1 MDIREWKNLALRS
14 VCLLVAVLLIG
25 AAGTFFDRGA
35 VQTGEK
41 SAAMEAEEET
51 VLEEEVSNIER
62 MDAQN
67 IGEQDAEQ
75 IGRRYIKLEKVVTGQ
90 AISASLEN
98 DYMDLSLILT
108 LEGDGARKHH
118 AGAVQRQYGK
128 KHYTGDGHGGKDPIK
143 SIQDIAGKNSV
154 RFVMKMNSIYEPS
167 LLETE
172 TAWYIVL
179 DKPWEVYEH
188 IVVIDAGHGGSDK
201 GTGSV
206 GWKYREKEYAL
217 RVAVS
222 LKKILDGTD
231 IKAYYTRLEDIEVT
245 KEERV
250 RLANRV
256 HADAFISIHCNASDQ
271 TETTANGVE
280 ALYSTRKQTSGEH
293 LTSKV
298 LARNILEQVCANTGR
313 RKRKIIRR
321 NDLYLMHH
329 SKVPVTIVEVGYMT
343 NNSDMRYLLR
353 DKNQMQ
359 FARGIY
365 LGLVKSFK

>member
-1 MDIREWKNLALRS
+1 MDIREWKSLALRS

-25 AAGTFFDRGA
+25 AAGTVFGGGA
-35 VQTGEK
+35 AQTGEK
-41 SAAMEAEEET
+41 SAAMEAGEEP
-51 VLEEEVSNIER
+51 VPGEEVSNIER
-62 MDAQN
+62 VDAQN
-67 IGEQDAEQ
+67 IEEQAAEQ
-75 IGRRYIKLEKVVTGQ
+75 IDKRYIKLEKVVTGQ

-98 DYMDLSLILT
+98 DYMNFSLILT
-108 LEGDGARKHH
+108 LEGNGARRYH
-118 AGAVQRQYGK
+118 ARSVQRQYGK
-128 KHYTGDGHGGKDPIK
+128 KHYTGDGHGGKDPVK

-154 RFVMKMNSIYEPS
+154 RFVMKMNRIYEPS
-167 LLETE
+167 LLETDS
-172 TAWYIVL
+172 AWYIVL

-188 IVVIDAGHGGSDK
+188 IVVVDAGHGGSDE

-217 RVAVS
+217 CVAAG

-231 IKAYYTRLEDIEVT
+231 IKAYYTRLEDVEVT

-250 RLANRV
+250 RLANSVR
-256 HADAFISIHCNASDQ
+256 ADAFISIHCNASDQ

-280 ALYSTRKQTSGEH
+280 ALYSTRKRASGMQ
-293 LTSKV
+293 LTSKA
-298 LARNILEQVCANTGR
+298 LAENILEQVCAITGR
-313 RKRKIIRR
+313 RKRKTIRR

-343 NNSDMRYLLR
+343 NASDMRYLLR
-353 DKNQMQ
+353 EKNQME

-365 LGLVKSFK
+365 LGLVKSFD